1 MLFFFFS
8 LSAEIQRPR
17 HISAFTVVDS
27 SSYTGRTAMSSSNI
41 YEISNTIYTDIH
53 NTENGG
59 GAILYTSGG
68 ATNVAIEL
76 TNVQFNYVTADDSS
90 YATGGA
96 LVANMGTGST
106 ISMNSVCGYMC
117 KATKSGMFA
126 YMGAADPG
134 AAIAEQL
141 SLTCCGWE
149 DKASAYS
156 AIEIPSARMTFV
168 NLNISSCQNGPLTDS
183 GSKGAIIADTY
194 GFEVDITSATFINN
208 TGYSLFYIDGNDG
221 YPCIFD
227 QVNIYNNKAEYAIF
241 DQRYSTSDLSN
252 CFIYKNVGASN
263 TLIKLKQGAK
273 AVNVRDTLT
282 DADMTGA
289 TIISGVDTSAP
300 ETLGDFGTVE
310 DLCRGPVGPPPVVL
324 TETNQFTSTNSFT
337 ATSQFSSSS
346 QFSPSSKFTESS
358 KFSQSTTF
366 TPTPSVSPPS
376 PSFSPSPTA
385 SQSPTST
392 ASESP
397 SHSPLPTPTES
408 PSASA
413 SQSPTSSPLP
423 TASQSPTATAS
434 QSPTETPS
442 KSPTA
447 TASQS
452 PLPTLTPTASVSPAP
467 TKTPSPSYSP
477 SESNPPTPTK
487 EPHSDTFTPSRTNEF
502 DENYLVRASVK
513 NEFGNLS
520 SGQVAGIA
528 TGISLTLI
536 IVSVVLMIV
545 YIYYRR
551 NQLKERKSESF
562 STSDS
567 SIETSSSELSY
578 SYEYESYS
586 YSELSYLKSPLELD
600 PFYILSSD
608 GDMLLSK

>member
-1 MLFFFFS
+1 
-8 LSAEIQRPR
+8 
-17 HISAFTVVDS
+17 
-27 SSYTGRTAMSSSNI
+27 MSSSNI

-68 ATNVAIEL
+68 ATNVAIKL

-126 YMGAADPG
+126 YMGTTDQG
-134 AAIAEQL
+134 AAIADQL
-141 SLTCCGWE
+141 SVTCCGWE
-149 DKASAYS
+149 DKASTYS
-156 AIEIPSARMTFV
+156 AIEIPSSRMIFV
-168 NLNISSCQNGPLTDS
+168 NLNISSCQNGPLTDT

-194 GFEVDITSATFINN
+194 GFEVDITSANFINN

-282 DADMTGA
+282 DSDMTGA
-289 TIISGVDTSAP
+289 TIISGVNTSAP
-300 ETLGDFGTVE
+300 ETLGDFGTVG

-376 PSFSPSPTA
+376 P
-385 SQSPTST
+385 
-392 ASESP
+392 
-397 SHSPLPTPTES
+397 
-408 PSASA
+408 
-413 SQSPTSSPLP
+413 TSSPLP

-452 PLPTLTPTASVSPAP
+452 PLPTLTPTASVSPVP

-477 SESNPPTPTK
+477 SESSPPTPTK

-586 YSELSYLKSPLELD
+586 YSELSYQKSPLELD

-608 GDMLLSK
+608 GDLLLSK